1 MRILKLLNKKIFSIF
16 LVFFLFFS
24 SISYSEEEAVDIW
37 NLNSNT
43 NIKENEDLNSNE
55 SIDDEEVPIENS
67 IYKMNS
73 EKENNL
79 EIQEEEKLLS
89 KKIEVTGLYDPE
101 ENGLNI
107 DMWSYSDGDL
117 ILNIFKNINKI
128 KLSKDAEEILN
139 IALLTNS
146 YFPKNDISY
155 EEFLKIKSDWLIKNA
170 NLKLIE
176 DYIIKNENLIQQEI
190 LIKFIVDEYLSMS
203 ELEKSCNLFLKINQ
217 IINDDY
223 LSKFN
228 IYCLINAEK
237 KEEAQLLF
245 DLKKELGL
253 EDIFFEKKFNFLMGY
268 TDSNDEVSEKSI
280 LDFHLSHRTLQNFK
294 FEPDANTS
302 KSIWRYL
309 SASNLLDSIDEID
322 LEDQNK
328 IQIIEK
334 ATHERN
340 YTENELYNLYKR
352 FLFNINQLLSVKQ
365 SYKLLSNVEARALL
379 YQGILISNEAE
390 AKIELAK
397 LLKQSF
403 IDEEIGNAF
412 QDELSNILKDIDILD
427 VPSNYTSFYEKYVN
441 DEDGNQTKIK
451 INNKII
457 HQSKLINYIRG
468 DSSKKNTE
476 KDLNDLFKKIKKN
489 KDYFITTKDIILVE
503 SLKSDGIELMKKYK
517 DLYEIDEYNMP
528 TDIQVLI
535 NNSDTGMVL
544 LRLVEIIGQ
553 DNLEDIGT
561 ETLYFIISA
570 LNQLNMDPL
579 RNKILLKVLPLKV

>member
-55 SIDDEEVPIENS
+55 SIDDEEVPTENS

-253 EDIFFEKKFNFLMGY
+253 EDIFL
-268 TDSNDEVSEKSI
+268 
-280 LDFHLSHRTLQNFK
+280 
-294 FEPDANTS
+294 
-302 KSIWRYL
+302 
-309 SASNLLDSIDEID
+309 
-322 LEDQNK
+322 
-328 IQIIEK
+328 
-334 ATHERN
+334 
-340 YTENELYNLYKR
+340 
-352 FLFNINQLLSVKQ
+352 
-365 SYKLLSNVEARALL
+365 
-379 YQGILISNEAE
+379 
-390 AKIELAK
+390 
-397 LLKQSF
+397 
-403 IDEEIGNAF
+403 
-412 QDELSNILKDIDILD
+412 
-427 VPSNYTSFYEKYVN
+427 
-441 DEDGNQTKIK
+441 
-451 INNKII
+451 
-457 HQSKLINYIRG
+457 
-468 DSSKKNTE
+468 KKN
-476 KDLNDLFKKIKKN
+476 
-489 KDYFITTKDIILVE
+489 
-503 SLKSDGIELMKKYK
+503 
-517 DLYEIDEYNMP
+517 
-528 TDIQVLI
+528 
-535 NNSDTGMVL
+535 
-544 LRLVEIIGQ
+544 
-553 DNLEDIGT
+553 
-561 ETLYFIISA
+561 
-570 LNQLNMDPL
+570 
-579 RNKILLKVLPLKV
+579 